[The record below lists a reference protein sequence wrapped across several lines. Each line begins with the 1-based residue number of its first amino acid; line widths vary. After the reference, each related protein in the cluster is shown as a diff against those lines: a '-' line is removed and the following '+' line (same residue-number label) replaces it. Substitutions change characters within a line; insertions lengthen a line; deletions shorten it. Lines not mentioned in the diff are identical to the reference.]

1 MRPLSD
7 AAKTVLRLS
16 PRIEVLPILHGSGDV
31 AQEVRETLIG
41 RPFDCVA
48 VPLPPSFESA
58 VESAVSYLPHL
69 SLVAVPESDSDEPTV
84 TFVPVDPCQP
94 VIMGIRVAMGE
105 SIARAYIDREVER
118 FEPTSFSAPDPYA
131 IKHIPLAAFSAA
143 LIPSLTPPIEGSQ
156 RAARIAWMAFR
167 LHELELEFESIL
179 CLCPVADWPW
189 LRDAYHQR
197 TSYILPESPAGRPSI
212 YSADPHT
219 LYFLL
224 GELPFTTALYEH
236 RRAELR
242 SDRHIS
248 VDGIKELLLETR
260 TRWAA
265 RHERDDGSIPNWVT
279 PQLLQRYLQYVRN
292 LALMA
297 HRLTPDLYTLVLA
310 AKQIAGDD
318 FAVTLLETAKTY
330 DLHDDTALP
339 YSHPTVSVGIEKL
352 ELPDGEV
359 VRAKNRLQGPLLQW
373 RSLSLRPQP
382 APIKSRTWALQ
393 WNPFGQCS
401 WPAEDHRIESFTR
414 HVRDQAK
421 ALLGADLARVEKF
434 TTSVKDGIDLRES
447 LRHWHALPS
456 PGTRKRQSD
465 SAAPPRPTGPIKP
478 EIYVKEIPPARGQ
491 VEAVVFLFETPADP
505 HVYSWRATWYAEHEE
520 ESTLCFYA
528 SPFQDAMVGPGI
540 GQSRYGGAL
549 FLFPPRPIPNIWDDP
564 RLEFTQTLEE
574 RLIAAAALH
583 SRETHVV
590 LVSPV
595 PPRARWRRIIRTLH
609 RRLITIPLGRFSGQ
623 TVDRLRRFHVLNGHD
638 IRSYAGRF
646 IRE

>member
-69 SLVAVPESDSDEPTV
+69 SLVAVPDSDSDEPTV

-197 TSYILPESPAGRPSI
+197 TSYILPESPARRPSI

-330 DLHDDTALP
+330 GLHDDTAPRISTPRSPSALRNWNSPTGKWSGQRIGCKAPCFSGAPSRFDRNRCRSRAAAGPFNGIRLANAHGRQKTSASRVLRVTCATRRKPSSALILP
-339 YSHPTVSVGIEKL
+339 ASKSSPRPSKTASICAKVCVIGTPFPL
-352 ELPDGEV
+352 RR
-359 VRAKNRLQGPLLQW
+359 RAKGSPIQRRRLGRPDRSSRRFMSKKFHRRGGKSKRLSSCSTHRLIQMRIHGVQRGMQNMKKNR
-373 RSLSLRPQP
+373 RSV
-382 APIKSRTWALQ
+382 
-393 WNPFGQCS
+393 
-401 WPAEDHRIESFTR
+401 FTR
-414 HVRDQAK
+414 VPFRTRWSDRGSAS
-421 ALLGADLARVEKF
+421 LAMGE
-434 TTSVKDGIDLRES
+434 
-447 LRHWHALPS
+447 P
-456 PGTRKRQSD
+456 
-465 SAAPPRPTGPIKP
+465 
-478 EIYVKEIPPARGQ
+478 
-491 VEAVVFLFETPADP
+491 
-505 HVYSWRATWYAEHEE
+505 
-520 ESTLCFYA
+520 CF
-528 SPFQDAMVGPGI
+528 SF
-540 GQSRYGGAL
+540 
-549 FLFPPRPIPNIWDDP
+549 
-564 RLEFTQTLEE
+564 
-574 RLIAAAALH
+574 
-583 SRETHVV
+583 
-590 LVSPV
+590 
-595 PPRARWRRIIRTLH
+595 H
-609 RRLITIPLGRFSGQ
+609 RGRFKIFGTTRVWTSPRHLRSG
-623 TVDRLRRFHVLNGHD
+623 
-638 IRSYAGRF
+638 
-646 IRE
+646 